1 MLTLEQAL
9 AAILTGLRRAA
20 ATEVLALPEA
30 EGRFLAVDVR
40 AEVDNP
46 AFDNSAMDGYAV
58 RVADLQGEGSS
69 LPVVGE
75 SRCGDDVKRLAPG
88 TAMRIFTGA
97 PLPSGADAVAIQ
109 EEVRREEGQAVFPR
123 VPGRGANI
131 RRRGEDFRA
140 GEVLY
145 RRGRRLRAHDLALL
159 TTAGVT
165 RIESFRR
172 ARALVIAT
180 GDELARP
187 GEELRPG
194 QIYESNRLAVLLQ
207 LRALGVDAEDGG
219 IVHDDVRALRA
230 ALAASSEYDFIV
242 TSGGASVGDH
252 DLVRDVFSQIGEI
265 ELWNVRVKPGKP
277 LAFGRIG
284 TRAHFFALPGNPV
297 SSFVIY
303 KFFVEPAVIAWNHGE
318 PPRPELAAVAA
329 NGFRRTAGRTEF
341 LRARIYNEAGELR
354 AQVLTGQGS
363 HMLGTLRH
371 TNAFIRVEADSTGF
385 DAGEQV
391 RVIPLTLDFS

>member
-58 RVADLQGEGSS
+58 RVADLRGGRSS
-69 LPVVGE
+69 VPVVGQ
-75 SRCGDDVKRLAPG
+75 SRCGDDVKPLAPG

-109 EEVRREEGQAVFPR
+109 EEVRCEDGRAVFPR
-123 VPGRGANI
+123 VPPPGANV

-159 TTAGVT
+159 TMAGVT

-187 GEELRPG
+187 GKELRPG

-219 IVHDDVRALRA
+219 IVRDDVRALRT
-230 ALAASSEYDFIV
+230 ALAAASEYDFII

-252 DLVRDVFSQIGEI
+252 DLVRDVLSQIGEI

-329 NGFRRTAGRTEF
+329 NAFRRTAGRTEF

-354 AQVLTGQGS
+354 AQVLIGQGS

-371 TNAFIRVEADSTGF
+371 TNAFIRVGADSTGF